1 MSSQIKTE
9 IDSAV
14 KDAMRARDK
23 QRLGVLRLIMSEF
36 KRIEVDERIELDDTR
51 VLGVLEKMN
60 KQRRDSFEQF
70 EKAGRQDLADQESFE
85 LRVIAEYTPEA
96 LSEQEIQ
103 ALVEAAVSDT
113 GASTMK
119 DMGNLMSVLRP
130 KLQGRADMGLVSKL
144 VKSQLQ

>member
-1 MSSQIKTE
+1 
-9 IDSAV
+9 
-14 KDAMRARDK
+14 
-23 QRLGVLRLIMSEF
+23 
-36 KRIEVDERIELDDTR
+36 
-51 VLGVLEKMN
+51 
-60 KQRRDSFEQF
+60 
-70 EKAGRQDLADQESFE
+70 
-85 LRVIAEYTPEA
+85 VIAEYTPEA